1 MNGDVRNRIARPEKI
16 KLADDINITPEVI
29 DYCLKKFRQH
39 QRRLAALE
47 KYYQNETAIQSR
59 TMEDPDKPNNKV
71 SHSFARYITK
81 IATAYFMG
89 YGVKYEVESADETY
103 KAAYKQALD
112 DITDANMTKI
122 KHFEEA
128 KEMSKRGISYELLF
142 INPEGKLKTQH
153 YEADEMI
160 PVFGQSPASFLA
172 MALRPYKLF
181 SIDGRGGDVEY
192 VDVYTKYYVHNFVR
206 RKGGQWQLQEKFS
219 HNFSDVPVIIRQNNA
234 ELKGDFEDVI
244 PQIDTYD
251 KAVSDTSNNLD
262 YFSDAYL
269 YFEGIEDLNAEDA
282 DGNELSATDSAK
294 VMKENRVIFA
304 PTGCKPGFIT
314 KDADDTAA
322 ENHKNRTFKDIFFL
336 SQVPNLTDEEFAGNL
351 SGVAIKYKLFGLEEL
366 CIEKETYFRS
376 SETKKVRLI
385 TEYIN
390 ALQNTK
396 YDWRDV
402 KLSFDRSAVA
412 NTYEAAQII
421 NLLRDVLSDETLI
434 GLYPEIE
441 DPAAEL
447 VKRQKERENEE
458 NTGDDEEEEDELGA
472 SEEVF

>member
-1 MNGDVRNRIARPEKI
+1 MNGDIKNRVSSPERI
-16 KLADDINITPEVI
+16 KLADDISVTPEVI
-29 DYCLKKFRQH
+29 DYCLKKFRRH
-39 QRRLAALE
+39 QRRLSTLE
-47 KYYQNETAIQSR
+47 KYYQNETAIQGR
-59 TMEDPDKPNNKV
+59 VMEDPEKPNNKI
-71 SHSFARYITK
+71 SHSFGKYITK

-89 YGVKYEVESADETY
+89 YGVKYEVDSPDEAY
-103 KAAYKQALD
+103 KTAYKQALD
-112 DITDANMTKI
+112 DILDSNMTKI

-142 INPEGKLKTQH
+142 IDPSGRLRTQ
-153 YEADEMI
+153 YYQADEMI
-160 PVFGQSPASFLA
+160 PVFSQTPANFLT
-172 MALRPYKLF
+172 MVLRPYTLT
-181 SIDGRGGDVEY
+181 SIDGRSNDVEY
-192 VDVYTKYYVHNFVR
+192 VDVYTRLYVYNFVR
-206 RKGGQWQLQEKFS
+206 RRGGQWQLQEKFS
-219 HNFSDVPVIIRQNNA
+219 HNFSDVPVIIRMNNA
-234 ELKGDFEDVI
+234 ELKGDYEDVI

-269 YFEGIEDLNAEDA
+269 VFEGIDDLNAEDD
-282 DGNELSATDSAK
+282 DGNELSASDSAK
-294 VMKENRVIFA
+294 VMKENRTIFA

-366 CIEKETYFRS
+366 SIEKETYFRS

-390 ALQNTK
+390 DLKNTK

-412 NTYEAAQII
+412 NTYEAAQTI
-421 NLLRDVLSDETLI
+421 NLLRDILSDRTLI
-434 GLYPEIE
+434 GMYPEIDNPDE
-441 DPAAEL
+441 EL
-447 VKRQKERENEE
+447 KQRQKEQAAAE
-458 NTGDDEEEEDELGA
+458 NTGGSEDEGGDGDEEI
-472 SEEVF
+472 F

>member
-1 MNGDVRNRIARPEKI
+1 
-16 KLADDINITPEVI
+16 
-29 DYCLKKFRQH
+29 
-39 QRRLAALE
+39 
-47 KYYQNETAIQSR
+47 
-59 TMEDPDKPNNKV
+59 
-71 SHSFARYITK
+71 
-81 IATAYFMG
+81 MG
-89 YGVKYEVESADETY
+89 YGVKYEVDSPDEAY

-112 DITDANMTKI
+112 DILDSNMTKI

-142 INPEGKLKTQH
+142 IDPSGRLRTQ
-153 YEADEMI
+153 YYQADEMI
-160 PVFGQSPASFLA
+160 PVFSQTPANFLT
-172 MALRPYKLF
+172 MVLRPYTLT
-181 SIDGRGGDVEY
+181 SIDGRSNDVEY
-192 VDVYTKYYVHNFVR
+192 VDVYTRLYVYNFVR
-206 RKGGQWQLQEKFS
+206 RRGGQWQLHEKFS
-219 HNFSDVPVIIRQNNA
+219 HNFSDVPVIIRMNNA
-234 ELKGDFEDVI
+234 ELKGDYEDVI

-269 YFEGIEDLNAEDA
+269 VFEGIDDLDA
-282 DGNELSATDSAK
+282 TDEDGNELSASDSAK
-294 VMKENRVIFA
+294 VMKENRTIFA

-366 CIEKETYFRS
+366 SIEKETYFRS

-390 ALQNTK
+390 ALKNTK

-412 NTYEAAQII
+412 NTYEAAQTI
-421 NLLRDVLSDETLI
+421 NLLRDILSDRTLI
-434 GLYPEIE
+434 GMYPEIDNPDE
-441 DPAAEL
+441 EL
-447 VKRQKERENEE
+447 KQRQKEQAAAE
-458 NTGDDEEEEDELGA
+458 NTGNGSEDEGENGDEEI
-472 SEEVF
+472 F

>member
-1 MNGDVRNRIARPEKI
+1 MNGDIKNRVSLPEKI
-16 KLADDINITPEVI
+16 KLADDISVTPEVI
-29 DYCLKKFRQH
+29 DYCLKKFRRH
-39 QRRLAALE
+39 QRRLSTLE
-47 KYYQNETAIQSR
+47 KYYQNETAIQGR
-59 TMEDPDKPNNKV
+59 MMEDPEKPNNKI
-71 SHSFARYITK
+71 SHSFGKYITK

-89 YGVKYEVESADETY
+89 YGVKYEVNGQDEAY

-112 DITDANMTKI
+112 DVLDSNMTKI

-142 INPEGKLKTQH
+142 INPEGKLKTQ
-153 YEADEMI
+153 YYQADEMI
-160 PVFGQSPASFLA
+160 PVFGQTPAHFLT
-172 MALRPYKLF
+172 MALRPYTLT
-181 SIDGRGGDVEY
+181 SIDGRGNDVEY
-192 VDVYTKYYVHNFVR
+192 VDVYTKLYVYNFTR
-206 RKGGQWQLQEKFS
+206 RRGGQWQLQEKFS
-219 HNFSDVPVIIRQNNA
+219 HNFSDVPVIVRMNNA
-234 ELKGDFEDVI
+234 ELKGDYEDVI

-269 YFEGIEDLNAEDA
+269 VFEGIEDLNADDD
-282 DGNELSATDSAK
+282 DGNEMSVSDSAK
-294 VMKENRVIFA
+294 VMKENRMIFA

-366 CIEKETYFRS
+366 SIEKETYFRS

-412 NTYEAAQII
+412 NTYEAAQTI
-421 NLLRDVLSDETLI
+421 NLLRDILSDRTLI
-434 GLYPEIE
+434 GMYPEID
-441 DPAAEL
+441 DPDKEL
-447 VKRQKERENEE
+447 KQKQKEQAEAE
-458 NTGDDEEEEDELGA
+458 NTGDGSKDEGGDEEI
-472 SEEVF
+472 F

>member
-1 MNGDVRNRIARPEKI
+1 MNGDIKNRVSSPERI
-16 KLADDINITPEVI
+16 KLADDISVTPEVI
-29 DYCLKKFRQH
+29 DYCLKKFRRH
-39 QRRLAALE
+39 QRRLSVLE
-47 KYYQNETAIQSR
+47 KYYQNETAIQGR
-59 TMEDPDKPNNKV
+59 VMEDPEKPNNKI
-71 SHSFARYITK
+71 SHSFSKYITK

-89 YGVKYEVESADETY
+89 YGVKYEVDSPDEAY
-103 KAAYKQALD
+103 KTAYKQALD
-112 DITDANMTKI
+112 DILDSNMTKI

-142 INPEGKLKTQH
+142 IDPLGRLRTQ
-153 YEADEMI
+153 YYQADEMI
-160 PVFGQSPASFLA
+160 PVFSQTPANFLT
-172 MALRPYKLF
+172 MVLRPYTLT
-181 SIDGRGGDVEY
+181 SIDGRSNDVEY
-192 VDVYTKYYVHNFVR
+192 VDVYTRLYVYNFVR
-206 RKGGQWQLQEKFS
+206 RRGGQWQLQEKFS
-219 HNFSDVPVIIRQNNA
+219 HNFSDVPVIIRMNNA
-234 ELKGDFEDVI
+234 ELKGDYEDVI

-269 YFEGIEDLNAEDA
+269 VFEGIDDLNAEDD
-282 DGNELSATDSAK
+282 DGNELSASDSAK
-294 VMKENRVIFA
+294 VMKENRTIFA

-366 CIEKETYFRS
+366 SIEKETYFRS

-385 TEYIN
+385 TEYVN

-412 NTYEAAQII
+412 NTYEAAQTI
-421 NLLRDVLSDETLI
+421 NLLRDILSDRTLI
-434 GLYPEIE
+434 GMYPEIDNPDE
-441 DPAAEL
+441 EL
-447 VKRQKERENEE
+447 KQRQKEQAEAE
-458 NTGDDEEEEDELGA
+458 NTGGGSGNEGGDEEI
-472 SEEVF
+472 F

>member
-1 MNGDVRNRIARPEKI
+1 VNGDIKNRVSSPERI
-16 KLADDINITPEVI
+16 KLADDISVTPEVI
-29 DYCLKKFRQH
+29 DYCLKKFRRH
-39 QRRLAALE
+39 QRRLSVLE
-47 KYYQNETAIQSR
+47 KYYQNETAIQGR
-59 TMEDPDKPNNKV
+59 VMEDPEKPNNKI
-71 SHSFARYITK
+71 SHSFSKYITK

-89 YGVKYEVESADETY
+89 YGVKYEVDSPDEAY
-103 KAAYKQALD
+103 KTAYKQALD
-112 DITDANMTKI
+112 DILDSNMTKI

-142 INPEGKLKTQH
+142 IDPLGRLRTQ
-153 YEADEMI
+153 YYQADEMI
-160 PVFGQSPASFLA
+160 PVFSQTPANFLT
-172 MALRPYKLF
+172 MVLRPYTLT
-181 SIDGRGGDVEY
+181 SIDGRSNDVEY
-192 VDVYTKYYVHNFVR
+192 VDVYTRLYVYNFVR
-206 RKGGQWQLQEKFS
+206 RRGGQWQLQEKFS
-219 HNFSDVPVIIRQNNA
+219 HNFSDVPVIIRMNNA
-234 ELKGDFEDVI
+234 ELKGDYEDVI

-269 YFEGIEDLNAEDA
+269 VFEGIDDLNAEDD
-282 DGNELSATDSAK
+282 DGNELSASDSAK
-294 VMKENRVIFA
+294 VMKENRTIFA

-366 CIEKETYFRS
+366 SIEKETYFRS

-385 TEYIN
+385 TEYVN

-412 NTYEAAQII
+412 NTYEAAQTI
-421 NLLRDVLSDETLI
+421 NLLRDILSDRTLI
-434 GLYPEIE
+434 GMYPEIDNPDE
-441 DPAAEL
+441 EL
-447 VKRQKERENEE
+447 KQRQKEQAEAE
-458 NTGDDEEEEDELGA
+458 NTGGGSGNEGGDEEI
-472 SEEVF
+472 F

>member
-1 MNGDVRNRIARPEKI
+1 MNGDIKNRVSSPERI
-16 KLADDINITPEVI
+16 KLADDISVTPEVI
-29 DYCLKKFRQH
+29 DYCLKKFRRH
-39 QRRLAALE
+39 QRRLSTLE
-47 KYYQNETAIQSR
+47 KYYQNETAIQGR
-59 TMEDPDKPNNKV
+59 VMEDPEKPNNKI
-71 SHSFARYITK
+71 SHSFGKYITK

-89 YGVKYEVESADETY
+89 YGVKYEVDSPDEAY
-103 KAAYKQALD
+103 KTAYKQALD
-112 DITDANMTKI
+112 DILDSNMTKI

-142 INPEGKLKTQH
+142 INPEGKLKTQ
-153 YEADEMI
+153 YYQADEMI
-160 PVFGQSPASFLA
+160 PVFSQTPENFLT
-172 MALRPYKLF
+172 MVLRPYTLT
-181 SIDGRGGDVEY
+181 SIDGRSNDVEY
-192 VDVYTKYYVHNFVR
+192 VDVYTRLYVYNFVR
-206 RKGGQWQLQEKFS
+206 RRGGQWQLQEKFS
-219 HNFSDVPVIIRQNNA
+219 HNFSDVPVIIRMNNA
-234 ELKGDFEDVI
+234 ELKGDYEDVI

-269 YFEGIEDLNAEDA
+269 VFEGIDDLNAEDD
-282 DGNELSATDSAK
+282 DGNELSASDSAK
-294 VMKENRVIFA
+294 VMKENRTIFA

-366 CIEKETYFRS
+366 SIEKETYFRS

-390 ALQNTK
+390 DLKNTK

-412 NTYEAAQII
+412 NTYEAAQTI
-421 NLLRDVLSDETLI
+421 NLLRDILSDRTLI
-434 GLYPEIE
+434 GMYPEIDNPDE
-441 DPAAEL
+441 EL
-447 VKRQKERENEE
+447 KQRQKEQAAAE
-458 NTGDDEEEEDELGA
+458 NTGNGSKDEGGDGDEEI
-472 SEEVF
+472 F